1 MFTVRLRIR
10 GGREAVDIPGW
21 PNSFFAT
28 AVRRILLASRWV
40 EAAEVFEVDQPLLF
54 GPHST
59 LPQVAS
65 TLAATEHREQGDRT
79 E

>member
-21 PNSFFAT
+21 PNSFFAD
-28 AVRRILLASRWV
+28 AVRRILLSSRWV
-40 EAAEVFEVDQPLLF
+40 EAAEVFEVDQPVLF
-54 GPHST
+54 GPHPTPPQVTST
-59 LPQVAS
+59 LDAP
-65 TLAATEHREQGDRT
+65 EHSEQGDRT